1 MIETAAPQTGLHAE
15 QKARGEAFECSRTTP
30 TEIFLRV
37 LVVVLGV
44 LVGIVIALIT
54 GFATGWITINC

>member
-1 MIETAAPQTGLHAE
+1 MIETAAPQTDLHAE
-15 QKARGEAFECSRTTP
+15 QKAPVVVSECSRTTA

-44 LVGIVIALIT
+44 LVGIVIAVFT
-54 GFATGWITINC
+54 GFATGWIAIRC